1 MSQEEMNHQEMSMKE
16 DQEVTPTDMHDKKQ
30 PKESFVGTLLEYVE
44 ILVFAVCAVLILFT
58 FCFRLCRV
66 NGNSMNKT
74 LIDGEMLITSQLVE
88 PEKGDII
95 VFHMTSDTYKRFNE
109 PLVKR
114 IIATE
119 GQTVR
124 IDYIKGQVF
133 VDDVLLDEPYIS
145 LMTSSGI
152 DIGQWTQPP
161 GHDFNYA
168 TGIFEATVPEGCLFV
183 MGDNRNNSADS
194 RSNEVGFVDE
204 RRVLGK
210 VLLRLSPYTVFD

>member
-1 MSQEEMNHQEMSMKE
+1 MPDHENTPQENQEAITQPQAETAKKE
-16 DQEVTPTDMHDKKQ
+16 P
-30 PKESFVGTLLEYVE
+30 FVGIILEYLE

-58 FCFRLCRV
+58 FAFRLCKV

-74 LIDGEMLITSQLVE
+74 LLNGETLITTQLIQ
-88 PEKGDII
+88 PQQGDII
-95 VFHMTSDTYKRFNE
+95 VFHMTNSQHARFNE

-114 IIATE
+114 VIATE

-124 IDYIKGQVF
+124 IDYVEGTVQV
-133 VDDVLLDEPYIS
+133 DGVLLDEPYVA
-145 LMTSSGI
+145 LLTAEGREN
-152 DIGQWTQPP
+152 GRWTQPP
-161 GHDFNYA
+161 AHHFNYY

-194 RSNEVGFVDE
+194 RSNDVGFVDQ

-210 VLLRLSPYTVFD
+210 VVLRLSPYTVYN